1 MKTLQKYLVKIPKS
15 SLLGNWVRLLGRKL
29 CLHAL
34 IRNNIDQGEV
44 SRFEI
49 VSGYSSITLRDG
61 TSLSAIDGE
70 IPYYKG
76 ATIPSEY
83 CGVVVEYITRYKYPH
98 FMPSARIRTGLIP
111 RNHFPLFLDPQKSNT
126 LYELPPQDIDE
137 FQSALELKKGDQV
150 LEIGAFIGFGALR
163 MSRIVGAEGRVLSIE
178 ADEEHFNVLNLN
190 LEQNNITNVTSLYCT
205 VADVD
210 EDELD
215 IYKAGSTSNSIVE
228 GVIEDGEVSKVKAKS
243 IKTILS
249 ENSMEPNFLILT
261 VNGAELLILEACR
274 EFLINTTSLR
284 IIAPGWYDDGQGKV
298 GPRIADYLKSIGFR
312 VSQTPGFHVFAY
324 K

>member
-1 MKTLQKYLVKIPKS
+1 
-15 SLLGNWVRLLGRKL
+15 
-29 CLHAL
+29 
-34 IRNNIDQGEV
+34 
-44 SRFEI
+44 
-49 VSGYSSITLRDG
+49 
-61 TSLSAIDGE
+61 
-70 IPYYKG
+70 
-76 ATIPSEY
+76 
-83 CGVVVEYITRYKYPH
+83 
-98 FMPSARIRTGLIP
+98 
-111 RNHFPLFLDPQKSNT
+111 
-126 LYELPPQDIDE
+126 
-137 FQSALELKKGDQV
+137 
-150 LEIGAFIGFGALR
+150 

-249 ENSMEPNFLILT
+249 ENSIEPNFLILT

-284 IIAPGWYDDGQGKV
+284 IIAPGWYDDGQGEV
-298 GPRIADYLKSIGFR
+298 GPRIADYLKSLGFR